1 MRRGAVRIV
10 LWSGAAAVVTAAGC
24 RSPESYRRE
33 ADGVAYDIIRE
44 KQVEALGRTEPFT
57 IERPEDALR
66 RKLLIEQG
74 LQVSGPASFGSEFL
88 PAIKHLPEGVAAGEP
103 VPPVERADEPPPPV
117 RLSLVD
123 ALRAGAL
130 NSREYQAQKEQVF
143 LAALDLDLER
153 DDFRSTFFGLISGDV
168 IADFNNGEDTTGV
181 IVSPDVGVERRF
193 KNGALFSATLALD
206 LVKLL
211 TGGSSSSL
219 GITGDASVTIPLL
232 RGAGR
237 HIVTE
242 PLTQAERDVVYA
254 IYNFELFKQSF
265 AVSVASQYLGVLQ
278 AEDQVRNAQAN
289 YRNLIASTRRAR
301 RLAEA
306 GRLDQVQVD
315 QSVQQELQARER
327 WISALASLQRRTDQ
341 FKDLLGLPTDARIE
355 LDRGEMERLA
365 AIRQEAADEAD
376 TPPTVAEVPP
386 ADAPI
391 ELDPPGSGTP
401 GRFEL
406 PEEIAIRIALENRLD
421 LRMAHGRVFDAQ
433 RRVIVAADALEAGL
447 QLTGRASFGE
457 SRGSLGSA
465 NLPNAELRADDA
477 VYSAGALLDLP
488 LERTAERNAYRASLI
503 NLERAVRDVQE
514 LEDRIKLDVRATLS
528 VLLETRESL
537 RTQAEA
543 LALAERRVASTML
556 FLEAG
561 RVQIR
566 DLLEAREDLVS
577 AQNAF
582 AAALIAQR
590 IAELELQ
597 QELGVLEV
605 SHTGLWE
612 EFDPEGVVLR

>member
-1 MRRGAVRIV
+1 MRRGSARFLAMSV
-10 LWSGAAAVVTAAGC
+10 AAAGLAAAGC

-33 ADGVAYDIIRE
+33 ADRVAYDIVQQ
-44 KQVEALGRTEPFT
+44 KQAEALGRTEPFT
-57 IERPEDALR
+57 IERPEDTLR
-66 RKLLIEQG
+66 RKLLVEQG
-74 LQVSGPASFGSEFL
+74 LPVSGPASYGSEHA
-88 PAIKHLPEGVAAGEP
+88 PEIKHLPEGVLAGVP
-103 VPPVERADEPPPPV
+103 VPDAEAPDAPAPAL
-117 RLSLVD
+117 RLSLVE
-123 ALRAGAL
+123 ALQAGAR
-130 NSREYQAQKEQVF
+130 NSREYQTQKEQVF
-143 LAALDLDLER
+143 TTALNLDLER
-153 DDFRSTFFGLISGDV
+153 DQFRSTFFGLISGDV
-168 IADFNNGEDTTGV
+168 IADFNNGDDTSGV
-181 IVSPDVGVERRF
+181 IVSPQAGVDRQF

-206 LVKLL
+206 IVKLL
-211 TGGSSSSL
+211 TGGNSSSL
-219 GITGDASVTIPLL
+219 GLQGDASVTIPLL

-254 IYNFELFKQSF
+254 IYDFETFKQEF
-265 AVSVASQYLGVLQ
+265 AVSVASQYLSVLQ
-278 AEDQVRNAQAN
+278 LADQVLNAREN

-327 WISALASLQRRTDQ
+327 WISAVFSLERRTDQ
-341 FKDLLGLPTDARIE
+341 FKELLGLPTDARIE
-355 LDRGEMERLA
+355 LDRSEMERLE
-365 AIRQEAADEAD
+365 AIRDEVSDRAGG
-376 TPPTVAEVPP
+376 PPEVAETPP

-391 ELDPPGSGTP
+391 ELAPPGAGTP
-401 GRFEL
+401 GPFEI

-421 LRMAHGRVFDAQ
+421 LRIAQGQVFDAQ
-433 RRVIVAADALEAGL
+433 RGVVVAADALEAGL
-447 QLTGRASFGE
+447 QLTGSASFGE
-457 SRGSLGSA
+457 GRGSLGSA
-465 NLPNAELRADDA
+465 DLPDARLRADDA

-488 LERTAERNAYRASLI
+488 LERTAERNAYRVSLI
-503 NLERAVRDVQE
+503 NVERAVRAFQE

-528 VLLETRESL
+528 DLLEARESL

-543 LALAERRVASTML
+543 LALAERRVASTTL

-590 IAELELQ
+590 VAELELQ

-605 SHTGLWE
+605 SHTGLWQ
-612 EFDPEGVVLR
+612 EFDPEGVVR